1 MISEILKTTIV
12 VVDNPAKATL
22 TTGITL
28 KINIDKLYVSLVT
41 LYINDNIKFLEHLNQ
56 GLRR

>member
-12 VVDNPAKATL
+12 VGDNPAKATL